1 MNSRSSGP
9 GTLLLFLFLSVVI
22 LLQVLS
28 MIQSDRL
35 YERLNHLA
43 EIWKSSPPAFIR
55 SVSDPGQSSG
65 SDRYPGDEGDWL
77 IWRLAAEPATLTPIH
92 TSAGVASKWVVSG
105 TIFETL
111 LEYDPDTIKLKPL
124 LAESYHISDDGL
136 KISYKLRDDI
146 FFSDGHP
153 VTADDVVF
161 SYETVKNPEIDA
173 TTLASYLKD
182 VDRVEKISDREV
194 EFFMK
199 RVYFKSLEITG
210 GLDIFPKHIYQFDD
224 PQEFNKRISNPVGS
238 GPYVFEKWNV
248 GREVV
253 LKRNENYWGKIPN
266 LEKIVYRV
274 ITNDS
279 GAIQSLRSGDV
290 DFLRPLPDQ
299 YTDLAND
306 AEFTKDFKPLSY
318 WTPGSGYFWMGWNQE
333 REFFKDKKVRQAMT
347 HLVDREKICKYLL
360 KNPDAVVPTGPFYIH
375 GDQCD
380 KTIKPW
386 PYDPEKAK
394 QLLDAAGWID
404 TDGDGIRDKDG
415 VPFRFTYMIVSGTY
429 LHEQISKLLK
439 DESAKVGIDVQIDP
453 YEWSVFIQ
461 RLIDRKFDSVNLAW
475 HGAVE
480 SDPYQIWHT
489 SQIGNRGSN
498 YIGFGNDESDAL
510 IEQARITIDRDERNK
525 LYNKFHRIIHEQQ
538 PYTFIYTRPEQR
550 FLHKRF
556 EGVNVHIL
564 GLDQREWFV
573 PLSKQKYK

>member
-9 GTLLLFLFLSVVI
+9 ATLLLFLFLSVVI

-43 EIWKSSPPAFIR
+43 KIWKSAPPAFIR
-55 SVSDPGQSSG
+55 SASDSGQGSG
-65 SDRYPGDEGDWL
+65 SGRYPGDEGDWL

-92 TSAGVASKWVVSG
+92 TSAGVASKWVVAG

-136 KISYKLRDDI
+136 EIGYKLRDDI

-161 SYETVKNPEIDA
+161 SYETVKNPEVDA

-194 EFFMK
+194 KFFMK

-253 LKRNENYWGKIPN
+253 LKRNENYWGKMPN
-266 LEKIVYRV
+266 LEKIVYRI
-274 ITNDS
+274 ITNDA

-306 AEFTKDFKPLSY
+306 PEFTKDFKPLSY

-375 GDQCD
+375 GDQGD
-380 KTIKPW
+380 KSIKPW

-439 DESAKVGIDVQIDP
+439 DESAKVGIDVKIDP

-461 RLIDRKFDSVNLAW
+461 RLIDRKFDAVNLAW

-498 YIGFGNDESDAL
+498 YIGFGDDESDAL
-510 IEQARITIDRDERNK
+510 IELARITIDRDERNK

-550 FLHKRF
+550 FLHRRY
-556 EGVNVHIL
+556 EGVNIHIL